1 MEFLKENY
9 LSLFSVDNEKSII
22 CKYFKTGIKY
32 LLFLCIVYWLFFVL
46 KKVFNENH
54 GKERR

>member
-46 KKVFNENH
+46 KKSF
-54 GKERR
+54 